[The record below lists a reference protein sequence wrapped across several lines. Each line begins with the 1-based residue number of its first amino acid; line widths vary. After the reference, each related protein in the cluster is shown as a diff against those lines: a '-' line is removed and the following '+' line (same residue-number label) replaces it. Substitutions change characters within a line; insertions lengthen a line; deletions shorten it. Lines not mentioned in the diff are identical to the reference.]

1 MMSAE
6 LTETRFEQLKA
17 EVREL
22 AHKYGAWVSLEK
34 EHNKDGR
41 LHQVTLVVSW
51 RAKELKS

>member
-1 MMSAE
+1 MSAE